1 MLHVV
6 SLKRLTFTTSPLVQL
21 VPVAPLESPL
31 LRLEQVASIG
41 QHSNNQWLNVFEIGA
56 KSNID
61 GKNIFGLGAL

>member
-31 LRLEQVASIG
+31 SRLEQVVSIG
-41 QHSNNQWLNVFEIGA
+41 QPSVPLSTQR
-56 KSNID
+56 KSHLHVP
-61 GKNIFGLGAL
+61 GLTLT